1 MSIKNILEK
10 LNCLESL
17 SVIEIVFNQK
27 NLTND
32 LLTFLYF
39 FLTLF
44 QGKLKV
50 LFFNRKANIFNL
62 FLFYL

>member
-17 SVIEIVFNQK
+17 SIVEIVFNQE

-44 QGKLKV
+44 QGELKV
-50 LFFNRKANIFNL
+50 LFFNRKTDIFNL
-62 FLFYL
+62 LLFYL